1 MRLSPPI
8 QATFSLSLLLGLLAL
23 AGRFAGVSFLE
34 PYSFLLLLAAYLVL
48 LAGNLFKG
56 L

>member
-1 MRLSPPI
+1 MRLSPPTN
-8 QATFSLSLLLGLLAL
+8 ATFSLSLILGLLAL
-23 AGRFAGVSFLE
+23 AGRFAGISIIE
-34 PYSFLLLLAAYLVL
+34 PYSFLLLLAAYVAL